1 MKTCPD
7 CNGDGVLDQGTDD
20 EERCPTC
27 GGSGVVSDGD
37 DEGGEEDVLNTSTNP
52 RPPPNRAKA

>member
-7 CNGDGVLDQGTDD
+7 CNGDGVIEKGTDD

-27 GGSGVVSDGD
+27 GGSGFVADENGD
-37 DEGGEEDVLNTSTNP
+37 NEEEVIKTS
-52 RPPPNRAKA
+52 RRSRFAAGSH